1 MASKK
6 QVTFAVLGPAGT
18 FSDAALEKYAS
29 KQNAGGGFL
38 AKKLFF
44 KSLPEVF
51 DAAESGVAQKAVAP
65 VENALGGT
73 IYTTLDRL
81 YSSDLCAEAEVLV
94 VVSYCVARLKGA
106 KKPVE
111 KIFGHPQ
118 AFEQCRN
125 YLSERFPNAARI
137 SSLSNVQALKDL
149 AASGDETAAAL
160 GPEKQAKALG
170 LEIIA
175 RNAEDAAY
183 NVTRF
188 FIIGKNPQKPTGND
202 RTSLVVEPSAN
213 RRGILHEI
221 LGEFSSRGIN
231 LSKVESRPSRRK
243 LGEYVFFID
252 FEGHQHDEGAKAA
265 LEAVSKVAKVKIL
278 GSYPREY

>member
-1 MASKK
+1 MAVSKK

-18 FSDAALEKYAS
+18 FSDVALEKYAGA
-29 KQNAGGGFL
+29 AGVS
-38 AKKLFF
+38 AKKIFL

-51 DAAESGVAQKAVAP
+51 DAVESGVAQKAVAP

-73 IYTTLDRL
+73 IFTTLDRL

-94 VVSYCVARLKGA
+94 AVSYCVARLKGA

-111 KIFGHPQ
+111 KVFGHPQ

-125 YLSERFPNAARI
+125 YLNEKFPSAVKM

-149 AASGDETAAAL
+149 AASNDEDAAAL

-170 LEIIA
+170 LEIIG

-188 FIIGKNPQKPTGND
+188 FIIGRNPPRPTGND
-202 RTSLVVEPSAN
+202 RTSLVAEPSEN
-213 RRGILHEI
+213 RKGILHEI
-221 LGEFSSRGIN
+221 LGEFSARGIN

-252 FEGHQHDEGAKAA
+252 FEGHQNDGGAKAA
-265 LEAVSKVAKVKIL
+265 LGAVSKIAKVKIL